1 MEKVQIKLK
10 GKDIDLPGYDDKDD
24 MGIDLR
30 ANDDYEI
37 RPQCSA
43 VISTGVYAQIPKN
56 CIGLVGDRL
65 GITSKYGVYCLPL
78 TINSMSSD
86 EAIVLL
92 FNANKESFYVEKGMR
107 VGQLF
112 ILPALKS
119 EIEIV
124 SSKKKK

>member
-1 MEKVQIKLK
+1 MEKVKIRLEA
-10 GKDIDLPGYDDKDD
+10 KDIDLPGYDDKDD

-30 ANDDYEI
+30 ANDDCEI
-37 RPQCSA
+37 KSQCSA
-43 VISTGVYAQIPKN
+43 VIKTGVFAQIPKN

-86 EAIVLL
+86 ETIVLL
-92 FNANKESFYVEKGMR
+92 FNAGKESFYIEKGMR

-112 ILPALKS
+112 ILPAMKS
-119 EIEIV
+119 EIELV
-124 SSKKKK
+124 SSKKDK

>member
-1 MEKVQIKLK
+1 MEKVKIKLEA
-10 GKDIDLPGYDDKDD
+10 KDIDLPGYDDKDD

-37 RPQCSA
+37 KSQCST
-43 VISTGVYAQIPKN
+43 VIKTGVFAQIPKN

-92 FNANKESFYVEKGMR
+92 FNAGKESFFVEKGMR

-112 ILPALKS
+112 ILPAVKS
-119 EIEIV
+119 EIEIS